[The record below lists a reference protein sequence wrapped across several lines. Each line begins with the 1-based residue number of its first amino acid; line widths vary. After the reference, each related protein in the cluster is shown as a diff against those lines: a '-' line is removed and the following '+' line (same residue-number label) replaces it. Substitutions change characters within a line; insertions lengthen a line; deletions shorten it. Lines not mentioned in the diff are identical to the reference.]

1 MPLCTS
7 GTHAFTAY
15 LCAYA
20 LYLSSVHSHTVA
32 PCSKLATPLPSSSSS
47 TVRYSHL
54 ACEILTSETKE
65 TFTILDQLCS
75 DDRYQSMLW
84 AFLEQEGPLNPLI
97 GSFISK
103 VLSVLLAHKCSHVR
117 RWMWDVHMRV
127 CGGWMSEG
135 VGVGVQLLSG
145 VCIRAFLS
153 LLFHIIALHMCVFPL
168 SPSSPWRT
176 QVVQYILS
184 KESFL
189 PSFLTHLNTSAFS
202 DLLLQMFAAPDTD
215 QARLDLAL
223 VSLRVYSERVL
234 LSVFVCLCVHACV
247 VCINSVCLSVHTP
260 LVQWNLSIMVTWAK
274 MVLT

>member
-15 LCAYA
+15 LCAYT

-32 PCSKLATPLPSSSSS
+32 PCSKLATPLPSSFSS

-127 CGGWMSEG
+127 CGGWVSGG

-145 VCIRAFLS
+145 VCIHTCVRKSTFPHYCLTHVCIPLIPLLS
-153 LLFHIIALHMCVFPL
+153 LAHTGGAVHTVQGELPPLFPHPPQH
-168 SPSSPWRT
+168 
-176 QVVQYILS
+176 
-184 KESFL
+184 
-189 PSFLTHLNTSAFS
+189 
-202 DLLLQMFAAPDTD
+202 
-215 QARLDLAL
+215 
-223 VSLRVYSERVL
+223 
-234 LSVFVCLCVHACV
+234 VCL
-247 VCINSVCLSVHTP
+247 
-260 LVQWNLSIMVTWAK
+260 Q
-274 MVLT
+274 